1 MCPNPSMG
9 CRQDYNTLWRGRLVI
24 GHDLDR
30 PARCRIWVT
39 SLPRIAAAV
48 PPFTLKADVA
58 SVAVMD
64 PPVELLV
71 NRPRGLFRCI
81 DDDSA
86 PSRTYA
92 PSRFGAQAVSS
103 YQGVLICERPA
114 RCKRFFEED

>member
-30 PARCRIWVT
+30 PARCRIWVKP
-39 SLPRIAAAV
+39 SSDRSGRSAFYLE
-48 PPFTLKADVA
+48 DVA